1 MILEIS
7 LELPKKGKEY
17 EGGGE
22 RNPQPHCNQISEVTF
37 YHCCYI
43 LLVGTASLGP
53 VLIQE
58 EEITLRH
65 ENQEVGVIGGYLR
78 EGLPHCLAICQN
90 RHAAWVSLCK
100 LLLNNFN

>member
-7 LELPKKGKEY
+7 LELAKKGEEY

-43 LLVGTASLGP
+43 LFVGTASLGP
-53 VLIQE
+53 VLI
-58 EEITLRH
+58 
-65 ENQEVGVIGGYLR
+65 
-78 EGLPHCLAICQN
+78 
-90 RHAAWVSLCK
+90 
-100 LLLNNFN
+100 

>member
-7 LELPKKGKEY
+7 LELAKKGEEY

-43 LLVGTASLGP
+43 LFVGTASLGP
-53 VLIQE
+53 VLIQG
-58 EEITLRH
+58 EEITLGH
-65 ENQEVGVIGGYLR
+65 ENQEGIIGSRLR
-78 EGLPHCLAICQN
+78 EGLPT
-90 RHAAWVSLCK
+90 V
-100 LLLNNFN
+100 